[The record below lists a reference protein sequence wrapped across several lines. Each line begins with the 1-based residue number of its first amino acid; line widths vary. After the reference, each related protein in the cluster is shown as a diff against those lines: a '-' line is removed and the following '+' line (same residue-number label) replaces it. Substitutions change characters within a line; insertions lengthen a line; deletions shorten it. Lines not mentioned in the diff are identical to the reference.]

1 MSCSHIEREMNANP
15 QQLTVRYPCTGIDS
29 LLRRSYKPAFET
41 RYGLFGPMRRVHIV
55 VALCL
60 IGASILASACARQES
75 IVVPLPP
82 LDASQELLPEH
93 EAEYRLQPGDLLR
106 VKFLY
111 HPELDLKVPV
121 GPDGNIALQV
131 AGAVHAAGLTT
142 VELEKVV
149 KERTSDRL
157 REPEV
162 AVMVAQLGDRKV
174 YVAGEVRIPGFVAF
188 RPGMSPLQ
196 AIADRGGF
204 TDTARIDSVLR
215 LSAGPNDYQGTRLDL
230 SKPLHD
236 GRAERVQLLA
246 GDVLYVPRTFIGDVD
261 AFVRVYIRGILPIEP
276 RVGAGTTF

>member
-1 MSCSHIEREMNANP
+1 MSCSHIEPAMNANS
-15 QQLTVRYPCTGIDS
+15 QRCTVRDVGKGIDS
-29 LLRRSYKPAFET
+29 LLRRSYKPAFEAG
-41 RYGLFGPMRRVHIV
+41 YGLFGSMRRGHIV
-55 VALCL
+55 VALWL
-60 IGASILASACARQES
+60 LSASIFASACARQES
-75 IVVPLPP
+75 VVVPLPP
-82 LDASQELLPEH
+82 LDASQDLLPEN

-111 HPELDLKVPV
+111 HPELDLKVPIR
-121 GPDGNIALQV
+121 PDGNITLQV
-131 AGAVHAAGLTT
+131 AGDVHAAGLTT
-142 VELEKVV
+142 VELEKVI

-162 AVMVAQLGDRKV
+162 SVMVAQLGDRKI

-215 LSAGPNDYQGTRLDL
+215 LSPGQSDYQGTRLDL
-230 SKPLHD
+230 SKPLQD
-236 GRAERVQLLA
+236 GRAERVQLVA
-246 GDVLYVPRTFIGDVD
+246 GDVLFVPRTFIGDVD
-261 AFVRVYIRGILPIEP
+261 AFVRLYIRGILPIEP